1 MQMIPISGHHGGCAA
16 ILRQQQ
22 RESPRIMLPYPRRDL
37 CQSSPMEAL
46 SLLAFCPLKGTGTSA
61 RSSEG
66 PPGTDCCVSPDV
78 DLEALSS
85 QRWQTAALEVIGPSS
100 RRRERQ
106 EERNQRDNEGRKGR
120 NAASYLEFNPIVLPA
135 EVP

>member
-1 MQMIPISGHHGGCAA
+1 MIPISGHHGGVCVV

-22 RESPRIMLPYPRRDL
+22 SESPRIMPPYPQRDF

-46 SLLAFCPLKGTGTSA
+46 SLLAFCPLKGTGASA
-61 RSSEG
+61 RCSEG
-66 PPGTDCCVSPDV
+66 PPGTDSCVSPDV

-100 RRRERQ
+100 SRRERQ
-106 EERNQRDNEGRKGR
+106 EERNQRDNEGRKTG

>member
-1 MQMIPISGHHGGCAA
+1 MQMIPISGHHGGVCVA

-22 RESPRIMLPYPRRDL
+22 SESPRIMPPYPQRDF

-46 SLLAFCPLKGTGTSA
+46 SLLAFCPLKGTGASA
-61 RSSEG
+61 RCSEG

-100 RRRERQ
+100 SRRERQ
-106 EERNQRDNEGRKGR
+106 EERNQRDNEGRKKPGTQPVTW
-120 NAASYLEFNPIVLPA
+120 NSIP
-135 EVP
+135 